1 MSGSE
6 PSVER
11 CSASL
16 GSSSDGGPTVLEPE
30 ATTVAEWYGER

>member
-6 PSVER
+6 PSVEGWDP
-11 CSASL
+11 SL
-16 GSSSDGGPTVLEPE
+16 GSSSGEGPTALEPE